1 MLSTTL
7 NLVDHLVTRGGHLQD
22 IGRTR
27 DALRIFTRLANF
39 RELPGTVAE
48 EVQSHLGEIQMR
60 RRKWARARRHL
71 TAALRHD
78 PTNPRYHFLL
88 AQTFD
93 NDRDG
98 NLPRAAE
105 QYKTALELDGTQTDC
120 RCAYGKLLLRVGR
133 TEEGSE
139 HLRTAV
145 RQAPDDLKVLRS
157 VVEGLRVANR
167 ADEARSLLLA
177 ARFRHPGDARYV
189 GIWNDFQ
196 FQAIR
201 REQEEEQL
209 TRPGESDDGPVFL
222 PFVRPEREPAAARG
236 EGRILRHDQPST
248 PSPKSGSVRPDQRQA
263 R

>member
-7 NLVDHLVTRGGHLQD
+7 NLVDHLVTRGRHLQE

-27 DALRIFTRLANF
+27 DALRVFTRLANF
-39 RELPGTVAE
+39 RELPGTIAE
-48 EVQSHLGEIQMR
+48 EVQAHLGELQMR
-60 RRKWARARRHL
+60 RRKWVRARRHL

-88 AQTFD
+88 GQTFD

-105 QYKTALELDGTQTDC
+105 HYKSALELDGNQTDC
-120 RCAYGKLLLRVGR
+120 RCAYGKLLLRQGR
-133 TEEGSE
+133 TDEGSE
-139 HLRTAV
+139 LLRTAV
-145 RQAPDDLKVLRS
+145 RQAPDDLKVLRN
-157 VVEGLRVANR
+157 VVEGLRLANR
-167 ADEARSLLLA
+167 ADEARSLLIA
-177 ARFRHPGDARYV
+177 ARFRHPRDARYV

-201 REQEEEQL
+201 RAQEEERTQPADEEEA
-209 TRPGESDDGPVFL
+209 TVFL
-222 PFVRPEREPAAARG
+222 PFVRPEREAAAAHG
-236 EGRILRHDQPST
+236 EGRILRNDLPSSS
-248 PSPKSGSVRPDQRQA
+248 SPHTGSLRPDQRQA